1 MIVVERRFCGPP
13 GSGHGGYVAGLLAAE
28 VGEPAEVTVRLPP
41 PLERPLRVER
51 TGEGAAVLRDGDAVV
66 AEATRISK
74 VDVDVPDPIRFADAE
89 AAADAGRA
97 ALESFA
103 FRTCFACGTDR
114 SAPDGL
120 ALVFGPVADRDDGVH
135 AAPWIPDPSLA
146 DDDGNVRP
154 EFVWA
159 ALDCPGV
166 SPLVG
171 AGGAGSAF
179 VLGRLAVERL
189 GPVPVGY
196 RYIVLSRL
204 IGRDGRKGHVSVVLT
219 TDMGD
224 VRARARATWIEVDR
238 ARFEAEMV
246 EAEAFA
252 SETRAGRGE

>member
-1 MIVVERRFCGPP
+1 MVVIERRFCGPP
-13 GSGHGGYVAGLLAAE
+13 HSGHGGYVAGRLAE
-28 VGEPAEVTVRLPP
+28 RVGEPAEVTLRLPP
-41 PLERPLRVER
+41 PLERPLDVDV
-51 TGEGAAVLRDGDAVV
+51 TGNGTAVLRDGNTVI
-66 AEATRISK
+66 AEAKAIPR
-74 VDVDVPDPIRFADAE
+74 VDVDIPDPIRFADAE
-89 AAADAGRA
+89 SAAAAGRA

-120 ALVFGPVADRDDGVH
+120 ALVFGPVPGRADGVH

-166 SPLVG
+166 SPLLG
-171 AGGAGSAF
+171 ASGETSAW

-189 GPVPVGY
+189 ASVPVGY
-196 RYIVLSRL
+196 RYVVLSRL
-204 IGRDGRKGHVSVVLT
+204 ERRDGRKGTVSVVLT

-224 VRARARATWIEVDR
+224 LRAKARATWIEVNG
-238 ARFEAEMV
+238 AEFEAETL
-246 EAEAFA
+246 A
-252 SETRAGRGE
+252 SEKED

>member
-1 MIVVERRFCGPP
+1 MIVIERRFCGPP
-13 GSGHGGYVAGLLAAE
+13 HSGHGGYVAGRLAAE
-28 VGEPAEVTVRLPP
+28 VGEPVEVTLRVPP
-41 PLERPLRVER
+41 PLERPLEVER
-51 TGEGAAVLRDGDAVV
+51 NEGSAVLRDGDTVI
-66 AEATRISK
+66 AEAK
-74 VDVDVPDPIRFADAE
+74 VIPRVEVEVPGPIRFADAE

-97 ALESFA
+97 ALESFV

-120 ALVFGPVADRDDGVH
+120 ALVFGPVADRPDGVH

-159 ALDCPGV
+159 VLDCPGV
-166 SPLVG
+166 SPLVD
-171 AGGAGSAF
+171 AGTAW

-204 IGRDGRKGHVSVVLT
+204 EQRDGRKATVSVVLT

-224 VRARARATWIEVDR
+224 LRAKARATWIEVDGD
-238 ARFEAEMV
+238 RFEAETL
-246 EAEAFA
+246 A
-252 SETRAGRGE
+252 SDRED

>member
-13 GSGHGGYVAGLLAAE
+13 HSGHGGYVAGRLAVS
-28 VGEPAEVTVRLPP
+28 VGEPAEVMLRLPP
-41 PLERPLRVER
+41 PLERALDVER
-51 TGEGAAVLRDGDAVV
+51 TGDGTAALLDGDRVI
-66 AEATRISK
+66 AEATVIAH
-74 VDVDVPDPIRFADAE
+74 VDIDLPDPIRFADAE

-114 SAPDGL
+114 RAPDGL
-120 ALVFGPVADRDDGVH
+120 ALVFGPVPGRADGVH
-135 AAPWIPDPSLA
+135 AAPWVPDPDLA

-166 SPLVG
+166 APLLSA
-171 AGGAGSAF
+171 AGEQSTF

-204 IGRDGRKGHVSVVLT
+204 EQRDGRKGMVSVVLT

-224 VRARARATWIEVDR
+224 VRAKARATWIEVDGD
-238 ARFEAEMV
+238 RFEV
-246 EAEAFA
+246 EALA
-252 SETRAGRGE
+252 S

>member
-13 GSGHGGYVAGLLAAE
+13 GSGHGGYVAGLLAAA
-28 VGEPAEVTVRLPP
+28 VGEPAEVTLRLPP
-41 PLERPLRVER
+41 PLERALDVVR
-51 TGEGAAVLRDGDAVV
+51 TGDGTASLVDGDRVI
-66 AEATRISK
+66 AEAKVIAH

-120 ALVFGPVADRDDGVH
+120 ALAFGPVAGRDDGVH
-135 AAPWIPDPSLA
+135 AAPWVPDPSLA

-166 SPLVG
+166 SPLLG

-204 IGRDGRKGHVSVVLT
+204 VGRDGRKGHVSVVLT

-224 VRARARATWIEVDR
+224 VRARARATWIEVDG
-238 ARFEAEMV
+238 AAFEADTG
-246 EAEAFA
+246 A
-252 SETRAGRGE
+252 SEKRTRRGD

>member
-1 MIVVERRFCGPP
+1 MIVVDRRFCGPP
-13 GSGHGGYVAGLLAAE
+13 GSGHGGYVAGRLAVE
-28 VGEPAEVTVRLPP
+28 VGEPVEVTLRLPP
-41 PLERPLRVER
+41 PLERPLEVVVRK
-51 TGEGAAVLRDGDAVV
+51 GGLAALRDGDTVIAD
-66 AEATRISK
+66 AKPIGPLE
-74 VDVDVPDPIRFADAE
+74 VDVPDPIRFADAE
-89 AAADAGRA
+89 AAAEAGRA

-114 SAPDGL
+114 RAPDGL
-120 ALVFGPVADRDDGVH
+120 ALVFGPVAGRDDGVH

-166 SPLVG
+166 SPLLG
-171 AGGAGSAF
+171 AGEADSAF

-204 IGRDGRKGHVSVVLT
+204 IAREGRKGHVSVVLT

-224 VRARARATWIEVDR
+224 LRASARATWIEVD
-238 ARFEAEMV
+238 ADRFEAEPR
-246 EAEAFA
+246 A
-252 SETRAGRGE
+252 S

>member
-13 GSGHGGYVAGLLAAE
+13 SSGHGGYVAGRLAAE
-28 VGEPAEVTVRLPP
+28 VGEPAEVTLRRPP
-41 PLERPLRVER
+41 PLERPLEVDR
-51 TGEGAAVLRDGDAVV
+51 TGDSAVLRDGDMVI
-66 AEATRISK
+66 AEAKTIRG
-74 VDVDVPDPIRFADAE
+74 VEVDVPDPIRFADAE
-89 AAADAGRA
+89 AAADAGRG

-114 SAPDGL
+114 TAPDGL
-120 ALVFGPVADRDDGVH
+120 ALVFGPVPGRSDGVH
-135 AAPWIPDPSLA
+135 AAPWTPDPSLA

-166 SPLVG
+166 SPLLG
-171 AGGAGSAF
+171 TGGAESAF

-204 IGRDGRKGHVSVVLT
+204 EQREGRTGTVSVVLT

-224 VRARARATWIEVDR
+224 VRATARATWVEVDEG
-238 ARFEAEMV
+238 RFEAETR
-246 EAEAFA
+246 A
-252 SETRAGRGE
+252 SETPAGRGD